1 MKITLDPG
9 AKMPNHAH
17 TFDGGADLFAM
28 ECAVIQPFGGSAVF
42 DTGVHIAIP
51 ESCVGIV
58 KGRSGLAFNHK
69 IIAHE
74 GTIDF
79 GYTGSIKVLLFN
91 LGNEAYTVKRGD
103 RIAQLLV
110 QPVVLTPFEEVYKLE
125 PTDRGTGGFGS
136 TGR

>member
-1 MKITLDPG
+1 MKVTLDTG
-9 AKMPNHAH
+9 AHIPVRKHP
-17 TFDGGADLFAM
+17 FDGGADLFANS
-28 ECAVIQPFGGSAVF
+28 CTVIQPGDSAEF

-58 KGRSGLAFNHK
+58 KGRSGLAFNHG

-74 GTIDF
+74 GTIDY
-79 GYTGSIKVLLFN
+79 GYTGSVRVKLFN
-91 LGNEAYTVKRGD
+91 LGKEPYTVKRED

-110 QPVVLTPFEEVYKLE
+110 QPVVLVPLELVDKL
-125 PTDRGTGGFGS
+125 DRTERGSKGFGS